1 MTVKVN
7 IAEDVRNIFLLI
19 DYTKCEQQSGG
30 TMNYTDYKNWAEEY
44 RQQVDVLDRKLSE
57 RSGRRMFPTAEE
69 RRIFENSTRIL
80 YEMRLDCIRTLA
92 ILEKKAKQIREEET
106 YAESV
111 VA

>member
-1 MTVKVN
+1 M
-7 IAEDVRNIFLLI
+7 D
-19 DYTKCEQQSGG
+19 
-30 TMNYTDYKNWAEEY
+30 YTDYKNWANEY
-44 RQQVDVLDRKLSE
+44 RQQVEVLDRKLN
-57 RSGRRMFPTAEE
+57 GRKDKKKFPTAEE
-69 RRIFENSTRIL
+69 RMVFENTTRIL

>member
-1 MTVKVN
+1 
-7 IAEDVRNIFLLI
+7 
-19 DYTKCEQQSGG
+19 
-30 TMNYTDYKNWAEEY
+30 MNYTDYKNWAEEY